1 MVALARQCSAEQGEG
16 LPQRYRDPLHFDSGG
31 ARPSSM
37 LASTLLSRILV
48 GQIVTSPA
56 ARTYSMGVLGWIIFG
71 LIVGVVARFLMPGG
85 DPAGFVVTAVLG
97 IVGALLGGFLG
108 RSVGWYRE
116 GEPAG
121 FVMAVVGAV
130 VLLVLYR
137 LITGRSRAAI
147 RR

>member
-1 MVALARQCSAEQGEG
+1 
-16 LPQRYRDPLHFDSGG
+16 
-31 ARPSSM
+31 
-37 LASTLLSRILV
+37 
-48 GQIVTSPA
+48 
-56 ARTYSMGVLGWIIFG
+56 MGILGWIIFG
-71 LIVGVVARFLMPGG
+71 LIVGIVARFLMPGR

-108 RSVGWYRE
+108 RSVGWYAA

-121 FVMAVVGAV
+121 FIVAVVGAV

-137 LITGRSRAAI
+137 LLTGSSRAVV

>member
-1 MVALARQCSAEQGEG
+1 
-16 LPQRYRDPLHFDSGG
+16 
-31 ARPSSM
+31 M
-37 LASTLLSRILV
+37 LASGAWTSSRWHLPCSVFDTLWGI
-48 GQIVTSPA
+48 
-56 ARTYSMGVLGWIIFG
+56 LGWIIFG
-71 LIVGVVARFLMPGG
+71 LIVGIVARFLMPGH

-97 IVGALLGGFLG
+97 IVGALLGGFFG
-108 RSVGWYRE
+108 RSVGWYAA

-121 FVMAVVGAV
+121 FVMAIVGAV